1 MGTIPLAQAP
11 NRAFAEMICG
21 VLRSNGIAAFYKA
34 GSPNI
39 YGAVV
44 VWVSEADAGRAREFL
59 PAEVDPLPD

>member
-1 MGTIPLAQAP
+1 VP

-21 VLRSNGIAAFYKA
+21 ALRANGIEAFYKA
-34 GSPNI
+34 GFPSI

-44 VWVSEADAGRAREFL
+44 IWVSEADAKRAAEFL